1 MSVRAPSVAGT
12 FYPGDSK
19 ELKRMIDKFLE
30 EAEDVKIEGELK
42 GLVEPHAG
50 YVYSGLTAAYGYKLL
65 SKNSEKINKVF
76 LAGPSHQVPF
86 SGAAESGFEFWET
99 PLGKVKIGS
108 VKEKAKKKDLFPV
121 YPQVHAPEHCLEVQV
136 PFLQTVLKDFTLYP
150 LLISDAN
157 PEKIANEI
165 AEQFDENSIF
175 IASSDLSHYQ
185 SYDIAKKIDS
195 TANEAVP
202 SLDFKKFE
210 AKGDACGKGAIL
222 VLMHLAKKLK
232 WKGKLLDYRTSGDT
246 AGEKDA
252 VVGYGCYAF
261 YE

>member
-1 MSVRAPSVAGT
+1 MTVRQPSVAGS
-12 FYPGDSK
+12 FYPGDAD
-19 ELKRMIDKFLE
+19 ELKKMIDKFLD
-30 EAEDVKIEGELK
+30 EAENVEIEGGLK

-65 SKNSEKINKVF
+65 SKYSDKINKVF

-86 SGAAESGFEFWET
+86 FGAAESGAEFWKT

-108 VKEKAKKKDLFPV
+108 VKEKAENKDLFPV
-121 YPQVHAPEHCLEVQV
+121 YPQAHAPEHCLEVQV
-136 PFLQTVLKDFTLYP
+136 PFLQTVLKDFKLYP
-150 LLISDAN
+150 VLISDVA
-157 PEKIANEI
+157 PENIANEI
-165 AEQFDENSIF
+165 AEQMDEKSVF

-185 SYDIAKKIDS
+185 PYETARKIDS

-210 AKGDACGKGAIL
+210 EKGDACGKGAIL
-222 VLMHLAKKLK
+222 VLMHLAKKMK

-246 AGEKDA
+246 AGDKNA

-261 YE
+261 YK